1 MGLYEQQ
8 IPANDITNVNHANAT
23 LPTSNL
29 QEHIKYLH
37 QCAFSPTT
45 PTWIQAIKKGHF
57 KTWPG
62 VLLDT
67 HQTIL

>member
-8 IPANDITNVNHANAT
+8 MPANNITNVHQANAT

-29 QEHIKYLH
+29 REHIKYLH
-37 QCAFSPTT
+37 QRAFSPTMR
-45 PTWIQAIKKGHF
+45 TWIKAVKKGHF

-62 VLLDT
+62 I
-67 HQTIL
+67 TIDAIQ